1 MGDAAMTRVIVAGTL
16 ANKPGNG
23 GEAWV
28 RLTWVLGLRRLG
40 FDTYFVEQI
49 DPVRCV
55 DRAGR
60 PAAFRRSV
68 NRAYFRAVCAQ
79 FGLAGRAALVAGAGG
94 ETEGMAWA
102 DIRAVAE
109 SADLLVNISGH
120 LTLAPLRR
128 GIRRA
133 VYLDIDPGFT
143 QFWHADGLLAAHLA
157 GHDAYFTIGANIGR
171 PDCPIPTGDI
181 RWRSTRPPV
190 LLDQWPLA
198 APVGSERFTTVAT
211 WRGAYGPVEHGGV
224 RYGTKLHEFRK
235 VIALPQLAAQRF
247 EIALAIDRADAK
259 DLAALREHGWAIADP
274 RAVAGDP
281 AAFRSY
287 VQGSD
292 AEFSV
297 AQGVYV
303 ATDSGWFSD
312 RTVRYLASGKP
323 ALVQDTGFS
332 RNYPARDGLVAFRT
346 LDEAIAG
353 AERIGRDYDDQC
365 RAARALAEDHFDS
378 DKVLGRLLEE
388 VGIFP

>member
-1 MGDAAMTRVIVAGTL
+1 
-16 ANKPGNG
+16 
-23 GEAWV
+23 
-28 RLTWVLGLRRLG
+28 
-40 FDTYFVEQI
+40 
-49 DPVRCV
+49 
-55 DRAGR
+55 
-60 PAAFRRSV
+60 
-68 NRAYFRAVCAQ
+68 VCAQ

-303 ATDSGWFSD
+303 ATRSGWVSD
-312 RTVRYLASGKP
+312 RSAHYLASGKP
-323 ALVQDTGFS
+323 VLVQDTGYGHAYPIGEGMVTFDTPGEAVAGAA
-332 RNYPARDGLVAFRT
+332 RIARDYPAHR
-346 LDEAIAG
+346 
-353 AERIGRDYDDQC
+353 
-365 RAARALAEDHFDS
+365 RAARALAEAYSGSDRVIGAFMADS
-378 DKVLGRLLEE
+378 DCA
-388 VGIFP
+388 P